1 MPALTTEVQLYLKRV
16 RDTLR
21 TGPAYASAGL
31 ILGTT
36 TSRVQLVAQDPG
48 ALGNSIN
55 IAVTVP
61 AGTSALA
68 VTVSGRTITIA
79 LNVSA
84 GVPQAASNTA
94 TLIVAALTAS
104 AAALALV
111 QALLPAG
118 SGAGSLS
125 TAVALPLSGGT
136 GGGESG
142 VDTLPLNF
150 LRAQDTASV
159 LEVLM
164 EALTLSAAITAT
176 GGTAVSVQDTGAFIA
191 NTQIGNTILFTGNTT
206 AALAGRTAVVVSNT
220 ANACFFAPGSIPA
233 TPVAGDTYRVI
244 GTFSNPDIL
253 ALRGAIP
260 GSPRGK
266 GDAPPGNLYG
276 DSRTVTNAFVRIIQ
290 QLVGTAAFEST
301 LWTGNSAAVGSSLS
315 TVVLNTRGGA
325 FRIDEF
331 KNMKLAVT
339 GFTARKVVSNDAT
352 SVTFAPPLGTV
363 PGAVATV
370 ISYPQDRTTAG
381 LNYTFAPGGSP
392 HDAKYL
398 AELLRAAQ
406 VAVTAFV
413 LPT

>member
-48 ALGNSIN
+48 VLGNSIN

-111 QALLPAG
+111 QALLPTG

-125 TAVALPLSGGT
+125 TAVALPLSGGA

-220 ANACFFAPGSIPA
+220 ANACFFATGAIPA
-233 TPVAGDTYRVI
+233 TPAAGDTYRVI

-253 ALRGAIP
+253 ALRGA
-260 GSPRGK
+260 RGK

-276 DSRTVTNAFVRIIQ
+276 DSRSVTNAFVRIIQ
-290 QLVGTAAFEST
+290 QLVGSPAFEST
-301 LWTGNSAAVGSSLS
+301 LWTGNSAAAGSSLS

-331 KNMKLAVT
+331 KNMKLAVS
-339 GFTARKVVSNDAT
+339 GFTARKVTSNDAT
-352 SVTFAPPLGTV
+352 SVTFAPPLGSV